1 MRNSILCYIISA
13 VLFGAM
19 LPQAS
24 AQLFG
29 DEIAENEFSRGNYR
43 KALGYYNELSA
54 KDRSGKYLC
63 RIADC
68 QLELKEYASASKNY
82 AKYLEKYNT
91 PLSVRLSYAQAL
103 LYQGNYEAAR
113 EQLYAFRNGNPSSNL
128 QQAELLLQ
136 SIAYAREN
144 ASTDTNEKYSI
155 IKSDIQLGG
164 LYLGGNSFR
173 DALLTSKP
181 AAAGTDAPGY
191 RFATFPYGTHKPY
204 TALTYTDSINNKY
217 YMGSPSFTGDCKN
230 MYFSSNKS
238 ASDKATPAQYAK
250 NRLSSNGRNTLGI
263 FHSVLRDGK
272 WTDISAL
279 PFSSDEF
286 SDTHPFISPDGSYL
300 YFASNR
306 PGGFGGFDIYF
317 CKSEGSGMWS
327 APMNL
332 GGRINTSSD
341 EMNPFVLGDSL
352 LYFSSEGR
360 VGFGGADIYYCQGQK
375 HRWGDPRNMGPGFNS
390 FADDFGISFDSSGT
404 YGLFASNRDTRN
416 ANDEIWYFSRVIN
429 YISGGGQTRDKFNGS
444 SLPGVQV
451 QIFEEGKT
459 EAIATLNSDADGQY
473 SYDKFEP
480 GKRYLLRG
488 EKEGYLRREV
498 QVDPQFTAMDKIDL
512 SLDPKLKKN
521 DLFAFKDILFEYNR
535 AELMPASVSTLNRLA
550 ELLIVNSGAIV
561 ELSAHTDCRGN
572 SSYNDKLSQRRAES
586 AVNYLISMG
595 VDADRIIAVGYGERK
610 LKNHC
615 RDGVPCSEEEH
626 ELNRRVEIKVI
637 DMKQLSQM

>member
-1 MRNSILCYIISA
+1 
-13 VLFGAM
+13 
-19 LPQAS
+19 
-24 AQLFG
+24 
-29 DEIAENEFSRGNYR
+29 
-43 KALGYYNELSA
+43 
-54 KDRSGKYLC
+54 
-63 RIADC
+63 
-68 QLELKEYASASKNY
+68 
-82 AKYLEKYNT
+82 
-91 PLSVRLSYAQAL
+91 
-103 LYQGNYEAAR
+103 
-113 EQLYAFRNGNPSSNL
+113 
-128 QQAELLLQ
+128 
-136 SIAYAREN
+136 
-144 ASTDTNEKYSI
+144 
-155 IKSDIQLGG
+155 
-164 LYLGGNSFR
+164 
-173 DALLTSKP
+173 
-181 AAAGTDAPGY
+181 
-191 RFATFPYGTHKPY
+191 
-204 TALTYTDSINNKY
+204 
-217 YMGSPSFTGDCKN
+217 
-230 MYFSSNKS
+230 
-238 ASDKATPAQYAK
+238 
-250 NRLSSNGRNTLGI
+250 
-263 FHSVLRDGK
+263 
-272 WTDISAL
+272 
-279 PFSSDEF
+279 
-286 SDTHPFISPDGSYL
+286 
-300 YFASNR
+300 
-306 PGGFGGFDIYF
+306 
-317 CKSEGSGMWS
+317 
-327 APMNL
+327 MNL

-341 EMNPFVLGDSL
+341 ELNPFVLGDSL
-352 LYFSSEGR
+352 LYFSSEGW
-360 VGFGGADIYYCQGQK
+360 VGFGGADIYYCQGLQ

-416 ANDEIWYFSRVIN
+416 ASDEIWYFSQVIN

-444 SLPGVQV
+444 TLPGVQV

-459 EAIATLNSDADGQY
+459 EAIATLTSDAGGQY

-512 SLDPKLKKN
+512 SLDPRLKKN

-535 AELMPASVSTLNRLA
+535 AELLPASVSTLNRLA